1 MGDLWEDEGG
11 PAFPS
16 TARQVSHEEETEI
29 FYKGM
34 SLRDYFAG
42 QAIAGALSMSP
53 DNLARWAYQCAD
65 ALLNERDKRGGQ

>member
-1 MGDLWEDEGG
+1 MGDLWED
-11 PAFPS
+11 
-16 TARQVSHEEETEI
+16 EI